1 MLATTAIIRAASR
14 RWLPRA
20 SCRALATEI
29 YKPTLQNRRGNE
41 MGLGGRG
48 SEAGLKVA
56 IFGASGF
63 LGPYV
68 CTELG
73 RLDCIVEWFLR

>member
-1 MLATTAIIRAASR
+1 MLATVTITKASSRVAALQRS
-14 RWLPRA
+14 
-20 SCRALATEI
+20 SQRALSSLTSSV
-29 YKPTLQNRRGNE
+29 YKPTEVARRDNE
-41 MGLGGRG
+41 MGLGGKG

-56 IFGASGF
+56 VFGASGF

-73 RLDCIVEWFLR
+73 T

>member
-1 MLATTAIIRAASR
+1 MSASSMLALPTTMRAASR
-14 RWLPRA
+14 CWLSRTT
-20 SCRALATEI
+20 SYRALATET
-29 YKPTLQNRRGNE
+29 YKPTLTNRRGTE
-41 MGLGGRG
+41 MGLGGKG
-48 SEAGLKVA
+48 SNAGLKVA

-73 RLDCIVEWFLR
+73 TFK